1 MIFIKDTID
10 IQRCNFKKIK
20 ILSFILFIV
29 FINCCLCNFVSA
41 NSNTYTVT
49 LPQKTDGIEK
59 IEYFIDDMPYGS
71 TAGVPSLELSKEV
84 KLNFLVQFAS
94 EGYSQTKLKDVKI
107 ISTNNEPATLNT
119 YGYDENGNITTFEPR
134 DEDTIDPSQ
143 NYISSP
149 IFVSSEDAF
158 SFSKMESDK
167 YNLIIN
173 LSDSNELI
181 DEALKV
187 KYQYS
192 TEEFSYAST
201 DPESNTLKIPN
212 INLNSSLKLWFDPT
226 SAYSNSDINVYKS
239 DEKLT
244 QNENDKSFNI
254 YVENSDVYIQVGGI
268 RKNQYNLIFD
278 NSDNTSFKFKN
289 INSDMDFSTSNENPI
304 VVSYGDSYCFICDS
318 TNLNENH
325 EVTVNNNVIRPK
337 NGIYSINNISE
348 NLIVSLT
355 EKNSAFYNV
364 SLENISEFLNVTD
377 TQNNPISEGTVKYSD
392 AFKFKA
398 SAKEAYTQK
407 ENEILIYSV
416 PASIANS
423 ESLKEQ
429 LENYLLTPSLE
440 GIYTTPSVTEPMVII
455 ATNATKNSYQVT
467 LPEKISGASYT
478 VTENENVIALS
489 KNQFKVTHGES
500 LEISLIAETGY
511 DVTDAELITDNKSAQ
526 ISKNGKTYLLK
537 NVTDDT
543 YLVAHGIKTAKCK
556 VTFDSKGFICK
567 DLNNIAIDSTDTY
580 IDYDSEKLNF
590 KVEVAKGY
598 ELKSSLNVSISDGE
612 GVLIP
617 PSQEDFYTLTN
628 VHSNIKLSVTGAELI
643 PLTVTITNDNENLE
657 LRSVESNNKILPN
670 QNTVRYGENFTFQ
683 VVDKNNETPVNLDIS
698 SSTDSK
704 PIKISDDPLT
714 YSLNV
719 SQDTELT
726 VLQNPQFDT
735 GLNKQKVA
743 AEKKTVYLPAKYF
756 RIDTGAS
763 ISPRVKIKPD
773 SSYANFCN
781 ANLNFNYDKDDRFA
795 FDMSEVYANFSLDKE
810 LKFTVEQKFPYKV
823 LKSSSYKIY
832 SYKTKDD
839 DEDNKGN
846 AKKSTLEECNMVYK
860 SGFSIPGFIEKPPSQ
875 KSFYFDKDYFENP
888 VNIKNYGW
896 QETKDNI
903 TYKYKY
909 YVISLRVE
917 FKAPLNCTVTF
928 NDPSGY
934 ENEKPIEYYKVSTD
948 SPIEESDYVKVLNK
962 TLITDPQEF
971 IPDDSD
977 YPFYFVAKIK
987 EGFMTP
993 IFTSDA
999 GKVTKIGQV
1008 AGTTDEYLYNITD
1021 FNREYDSTNRKITIY
1036 PKIEKKKYSV
1046 DFSDSIGTK
1055 FKLDNDDYEI
1065 LKQNIPHGESLE
1077 FYTISQNEKLFQNPE
1092 YYVELKSANENK
1104 IIDIQSL
1111 VNGEKNTKTYNSDSL
1126 GKLPIEELTI
1136 SRSTS
1141 KGLNYKIK
1149 GITGELKIIVK
1160 RKLLNYTI
1168 NFPVDNKEIIFLR
1181 RNNLEKLESKIETSQ
1196 QSFSFFIQAE
1206 EGYDIS
1212 NIIVKANNVTIE
1224 PKNGYY
1230 TIPLTDEEV
1239 SIKNTTTQV
1248 TITVSGVS
1256 KYNYT
1261 VSFTSYEDVTY
1272 KDSSNQNISN
1282 ELKVDYGKEISFSV
1296 SISGAHSNSNIKV
1309 NAEPLSGGATIELQ
1323 LNEKTNLYTL
1333 NNIQDNY
1340 RIFVEGLKL
1349 NEYTLR
1355 FRHSDNISYYDQY
1368 GIEKL
1373 ASDEQ
1378 NSEFIIKNVNY
1389 GETFGFKVLPNE
1401 GVDASEINVYYAQS
1415 SSSTQS
1421 SKKLLP
1427 INDVY
1432 YIENVTTDIIIHVE
1446 NTKNI
1451 NYQVE
1456 IRTTEGVKC
1465 LDSFGNVLSSQISV
1479 DHGGSLYFTL
1489 SLDPAYNNANPIVSV
1504 KGSTNVLSPSSNG
1517 IYTLENITEN
1527 KIIEV
1532 SNVTKNTY
1540 RIKFKETEGVIY
1552 RTVKNKDFTEY
1563 LDAEY
1568 GDVQQ
1573 FKISIM
1579 DAYDQSSPIVLLN
1592 NSKVLNANGGI
1603 YTIENVEANLE
1614 VTVENVVKNPEE
1626 TTMED
1631 INDVPESIISS
1642 ADVDKVV
1649 AATKTYESL
1658 PEEQKTLVTNT
1669 NGLNAAQEEA
1679 KTVNHNSNDVTVT
1692 GIDWNIKLIVTPLT
1706 DDKEAMES
1714 LNAEIDRRTLLSL
1727 HEMKLINLL
1736 TNEYYEVPYGQEVS
1750 VTMPCG
1756 NLEEY
1761 ENIVVVHKNSGG
1773 GIEYLDVDINNGTA
1787 SFKTSSFSQFGLA
1800 GKKIPNYS
1808 ENPSDLKISVSDLV
1822 ENEDELKNLLGEGL
1836 TSQLGELINLEDNES
1851 EMTTNSNDNI
1861 SNSNSSDNQNLEH
1874 SIEKIYRW
1882 ATNNEFLSVIIILII
1897 GFLIILLILFIGK
1910 KKKEE

>member
-1 MIFIKDTID
+1 MLFIKDTID

-20 ILSFILFIV
+20 ILSFILFIF

-59 IEYFIDDMPYGS
+59 IEYFIDDTPYGS

-94 EGYSQTKLKDVKI
+94 EGYTQTKVKDVKI

-119 YGYDENGNITTFEPR
+119 YGYDENGNITTFEPH

-192 TEEFSYAST
+192 NEEFSYAST

-289 INSDMDFSTSNENPI
+289 INSDTDFSTSNENPI
-304 VVSYGDSYCFICDS
+304 VVSHGDSYCFICDS
-318 TNLNENH
+318 TDLNENH

-364 SLENISEFLNVTD
+364 SLENISDFLNVTD

-416 PASIANS
+416 PASLANS

-429 LENYLLTPSLE
+429 LGNYLLTPSLE

-455 ATNATKNSYQVT
+455 ATNVTKNSYQVT
-467 LPEKISGASYT
+467 LPEKIPGASYT

-500 LEISLIAETGY
+500 LEISLTAETGY

-526 ISKNGKTYLLK
+526 ISKNGKIHLLK
-537 NVTDDT
+537 NVTSDT
-543 YLVAHGIKTAKCK
+543 YLVTYGIKTTKCK

-567 DLNNIAIDSTDTY
+567 DLNNIAIDSTETY

-657 LRSVESNNKILPN
+657 LRSVESDNRTLPN
-670 QNTVRYGENFTFQ
+670 QNTVKYGENFTFE
-683 VVDKNNETPVNLDIS
+683 VVDKNNETTENLNVS

-719 SQDTELT
+719 SQDTELKVSQYSKT
-726 VLQNPQFDT
+726 QP
-735 GLNKQKVA
+735 GLNEQADK
-743 AEKKTVYLPAKYF
+743 ESEVYLPTKLLIIEAEEEFSQIVNIEPDEKFKDESSEPAPATY
-756 RIDTGAS
+756 RSEIDLQ
-763 ISPRVKIKPD
+763 KL
-773 SSYANFCN
+773 YAGQ
-781 ANLNFNYDKDDRFA
+781 
-795 FDMSEVYANFSLDKE
+795 
-810 LKFTVEQKFPYKV
+810 KFTLEDNIEFIIKENFPYK
-823 LKSSSYKIY
+823 LKEIESYEIY
-832 SYKTKDD
+832 YYESKND
-839 DEDNKGN
+839 
-846 AKKSTLEECNMVYK
+846 YK
-860 SGFSIPGFIEKPPSQ
+860 SQGGSTTSTP
-875 KSFYFDKDYFENP
+875 KDCM
-888 VNIKNYGW
+888 
-896 QETKDNI
+896 
-903 TYKYKY
+903 KYKPTAGEIKSPAKEKVDFKEYKQYLDSRHFSSHASDYIEGTFYMYNY
-909 YVISLRVE
+909 YAITLRLKFKTSLN
-917 FKAPLNCTVTF
+917 FKIELNDTPKLP
-928 NDPSGY
+928 NG
-934 ENEKPIEYYKVSTD
+934 EKSIEYYKVSTNET
-948 SPIEESDYVKVLNK
+948 INKSDNINVPNK
-962 TLITDPQEF
+962 TLISDPKNF
-971 IPDDSD
+971 NPSGSD
-977 YPFYFVAKIK
+977 FPIYFVAKVN
-987 EGFMTP
+987 EGL
-993 IFTSDA
+993 DA
-999 GKVTKIGQV
+999 SNLDIDSSGTTCNVEKIGRV
-1008 AGTTDEYLYNITD
+1008 LGTTNEYLYSITD
-1021 FNREYDSTNRKITIY
+1021 IDKDKCNNDKKVTINF
-1036 PKIEKKKYSV
+1036 IANKKTYNV
-1046 DFSDSIGTK
+1046 DLSNSIGTK
-1055 FKLDNDDYEI
+1055 FKIGNLNNNDGDEI
-1065 LKQNIPHGESLE
+1065 FKKNVEYWDSLE
-1077 FYTISQNEKLFQNPE
+1077 FYTLSQDENKFDNLE
-1092 YYVELKSANENK
+1092 YYLGISSKNGDVHEINIESV
-1104 IIDIQSL
+1104 ITSGIDQ
-1111 VNGEKNTKTYNSDSL
+1111 KFNSEHFKKL
-1126 GKLPIEELTI
+1126 GIPIEELII
-1136 SRSTS
+1136 SRNGNT
-1141 KGLNYKIK
+1141 GLIYKITGIK
-1149 GITGELKIIVK
+1149 GNLEIIVK
-1160 RKLLNYTI
+1160 RRTVVRTIKFNNTPGIVLLKTS
-1168 NFPVDNKEIIFLR
+1168 
-1181 RNNLEKLESKIETSQ
+1181 NLEKLESKIETSQ
-1196 QSFSFFIQAE
+1196 QNFSFYVQADP
-1206 EGYDIS
+1206 GYDIS
-1212 NIIVKANNVTIE
+1212 NIIVEANYVTIE

-1230 TIPLTDEEV
+1230 TIPLTD
-1239 SIKNTTTQV
+1239 SQILKNSNNEINV
-1248 TITVSGVS
+1248 TISGVS
-1256 KYNYT
+1256 KYDYT
-1261 VSFTSYEDVTY
+1261 ISFTSYTDVTY

-1282 ELKVDYGKEISFSV
+1282 ELKVEYGKEMAFSV
-1296 SISGAHSNSNIKV
+1296 LVSGGHSNSNIKV
-1309 NAEPLSGGATIELQ
+1309 KAESLSGIIDLQ

-1340 RIFVEGLKL
+1340 RVFIEGLKL

-1355 FRHSDNISYYDQY
+1355 FKPSDNISYYDQY

-1378 NSEFIIKNVNY
+1378 NSEFIIKNLNY
-1389 GETFGFKVLPNE
+1389 GETFGFKILPNE
-1401 GVDASEINVYYAQS
+1401 GIDVSEINVYYAQS

-1421 SKKLLP
+1421 SKRLLP

-1479 DHGGSLYFTL
+1479 DHGGSLSFTL

-1517 IYTLENITEN
+1517 IYTLENIMEN

-1568 GDVQQ
+1568 GNAQQ
-1573 FKISIM
+1573 FKVSIM

-1592 NSKVLNANGGI
+1592 NTKVLVQNGGI
-1603 YTIENVEANLE
+1603 YTIERVEADLE

-1626 TTMED
+1626 TTIED

-1642 ADVDKVV
+1642 ADVDKIV

-1669 NGLNAAQEEA
+1669 SGLNAAQEEA

-1861 SNSNSSDNQNLEH
+1861 SNSNPSDNQNLEN